1 MQLITGLPIINCER
15 GYETSSNGKT
25 GNFPYFK
32 RMNDVDNSFLS
43 YRHQKRGTYYIV
55 YSGMIAGIK

>member
-43 YRHQKRGTYYIV
+43 YRHQKKRYIV